1 MDPNMMMMM
10 ASLLS
15 SAMGAA
21 TGNKGEQKSSYN
33 KGQLQT
39 MDDIMK
45 AVRGGAG
52 GQAQDIT
59 QNPMYQQGSEWLTG
73 LMGNSPEFWNKFEAP
88 MMRQFEEETMP
99 GVANRFAS
107 QGSGGSLGSTGF
119 RNQAVREGG
128 NLQTNLAALRGG
140 MQQQGVGQ
148 SLQYAQQPVSNW
160 MQQLQSI
167 LQPTQNIYQPPS
179 AGGWGSMAAPLMQ
192 GAVQGY
198 LGQSNPGQAASTT

>member
-1 MDPNMMMMM
+1 
-10 ASLLS
+10 
-15 SAMGAA
+15 
-21 TGNKGEQKSSYN
+21 
-33 KGQLQT
+33 